1 MLIKG
6 SKELT
11 NPLSED
17 EKRLLNNMIG
27 NIKKILD
34 GFDIDSSYP
43 HELESKSYNL
53 TDLLSRFNEKVLLLN
68 QTKLLSETI
77 INDEINNIVKEL
89 ISLGTISHDY
99 TKIKRSINNISTI
112 LKLSSTDTSIIE
124 PTDITKVIHDD
135 LPDVIKLPR
144 DWTGYDYDE
153 EDVNMIYG
161 LPVVIAAGTGV
172 GKTTFMTNL
181 VYQYFK
187 NNKANGSKYNQW
199 VFTLESK
206 VQRLLIELLN
216 IELKDTQL
224 KNTQLKNTQLKSD
237 TINFINTFNN
247 RQEHLEKIKKYGET
261 ITFYGNDNMSKDV
274 DIDMIEKSIRLASL
288 KGNIPDIV
296 YIDYLQKIKND
307 PLLVNSDRRM
317 QIMDTMGRLTQLAK
331 MYNFVIIIN
340 SQINRTDR
348 KEKTQVNSDT
358 GSTVTLPPDLTSMSE
373 SSSIEHDAGLV
384 LAIGREFSQ
393 EGIDDDIFYIKI
405 AKNRYGRTGKTY
417 YCNVDKKTKYIIGFK
432 VGFKSNIK
440 IKSKSTE

>member
-1 MLIKG
+1 MLTKG

-53 TDLLSRFNEKVLLLN
+53 TDLLNGFNEKVLLLN
-68 QTKLLSETI
+68 QTKLLSENI
-77 INDEINNIVKEL
+77 INDEINNIVEEL
-89 ISLGTISHDY
+89 MSLGTIAHDY

-112 LKLSSTDTSIIE
+112 LQLSNTDTSIIE

-144 DWTGYDYDE
+144 DWTGYKYDE

-187 NNKANGSKYNQW
+187 NSKANGSKYNQW

-216 IELKDTQL
+216 IELKDI
-224 KNTQLKNTQLKSD
+224 QLKNTQLKSD

-247 RQEHLEKIKKYGET
+247 RQEHLEKIKKYAET

-288 KGNIPDIV
+288 KGKIPDIV

-307 PLLVNSDRRM
+307 PLLINSDRRM

-348 KEKTQVNSDT
+348 KEKTQINSDT
-358 GSTVTLPPDLTSMSE
+358 GNTVTLPPDLTSMSE

-384 LAIGREFSQ
+384 LAVGREFSP
-393 EGIDDDIFYIKI
+393 EREANDIFYIKI
-405 AKNRYGRTGKTY
+405 AQNRYGRTGKTY
-417 YCNVDKKTKYIIGFK
+417 YCKVDKKTKYVIGYESGFK
-432 VGFKSNIK
+432 AN
-440 IKSKSTE
+440 IKSKSKSSE